1 MSDLTFTNR
10 SIVDFK
16 QKLTGGGARSNLFEV
31 EIEYPIE
38 IAVDTSANGPK
49 EFGKFMI
56 KAAEIPASNLGNIP
70 VPFRGRV
77 LPIAGDRTF
86 DPWTVTIIN
95 DTNFRLRDVMERW
108 SDGINDIQ
116 TAQGTVDPETYQTKA
131 TVLQLSRGTSTDGK
145 ITSDKNIPI
154 LRTYD
159 FVGIYPNVVSSI
171 PLDHGATDQIE
182 EFQVTFNYLYWE
194 VRGGKDRT
202 GTSLVDKGETG
213 AAGQAFSIA
222 TVGDVT

>member
-1 MSDLTFTNR
+1 MSDLTFSNR

-31 EIEYPIE
+31 EIEYPTE
-38 IAVDTSANGPK
+38 INVTTGAEGPK

-95 DTNFRLRDVMERW
+95 DTNFKIRDAMEQW
-108 SDGINDIQ
+108 SNSINDLQ
-116 TAQGTVDPETYQTKA
+116 TAQGLIDPVDYQTSAK
-131 TVLQLSRGTSTDGK
+131 VKQLSREGLNNPGD
-145 ITSDKNIPI
+145 ITV
-154 LRTYD
+154 LREYL
-159 FVGIYPNVVSSI
+159 FEGIYPNVVSSI
-171 PLDHGATDQIE
+171 PLDYGATDQIE
-182 EFQVTFNYLYWE
+182 EFQVTFNYLFYSVTDGITIGE
-194 VRGGKDRT
+194 SGSPDGA
-202 GTSLVDKGETG
+202 SL
-213 AAGQAFSIA
+213 I
-222 TVGDVT
+222 